1 MTESHSRRKVS
12 PPVARGTILNRS
24 TLTSAGALNPPL
36 TYATH
41 GALLR
46 AVAFTMT
53 FVTAVGFG
61 ACIER

>member
-1 MTESHSRRKVS
+1 M
-12 PPVARGTILNRS
+12 ARGTILNRS